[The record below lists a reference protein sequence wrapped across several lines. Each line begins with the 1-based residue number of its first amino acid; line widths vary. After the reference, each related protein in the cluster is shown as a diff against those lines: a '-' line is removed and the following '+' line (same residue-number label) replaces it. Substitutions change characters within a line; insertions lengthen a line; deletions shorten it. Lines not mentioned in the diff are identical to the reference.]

1 MVFETGGHQHCLQQ
15 WNCSCG
21 VVLLLPVAAAET

>member
-1 MVFETGGHQHCLQQ
+1 MVFETGNHLHYLQQ

-21 VVLLLPVAAAET
+21 VVLLLPAAAA